1 MYYIGGRYAHSFK
14 GVGYSNVGSWLTS
27 VVVISFR
34 KFGTESIGTAMLD
47 DGPYFKILVEESS
60 GRGCRSGADAAMHV
74 QLPISI
80 LKQKFY
86 FFFFL
91 FNFLKKINQKILFIL
106 LYYSLFIIH
115 FHSYFFY
122 YQLYYYYYFASTSFI
137 SSSNYSLSIA

>member
-86 FFFFL
+86 FFFFYSI
-91 FNFLKKINQKILFIL
+91 FLKKINQKIY
-106 LYYSLFIIH
+106 LYYDIIHYSLFIFILI
-115 FHSYFFY
+115 FFITNFTIITILLPQVSSPPQTTL
-122 YQLYYYYYFASTSFI
+122 YQ
-137 SSSNYSLSIA
+137 